1 MNAIILTDYKNVGR
15 TMDMCVKFNAKIND
29 EMAYIIVDNS
39 AEEFGRKH
47 LENNSIPYTS
57 GSFGEKKVY
66 TFNYDGIDF
75 VMIDNNANAGYA
87 RGNNVGAAYAREVF
101 KSEYYIFSNS
111 DLAFPYEM
119 DLSLITKTL
128 REHPDVGIIGPNILY
143 KGESKQN
150 PRKFMGI
157 GSQMILGDFNSRW
170 FHCKYNYKYN
180 CLDGNAG
187 EGKTDWVTGCFMIID
202 AAKFHE
208 VGGFDEYTFLYG
220 EEKIISRRMLNKGYI
235 TYYLPSITLIHDHS
249 GVDNYKLRKVLH
261 KSLRYYYKTYE
272 KTNFFLLVLSDIAF
286 YVSEFGYFLYH
297 DILKV
302 KILKKG

>member
-1 MNAIILTDYKNVGR
+1 MNAIILTDYKSVGR
-15 TMDMCVKFNAKIND
+15 TLGMCVKFNSKIND
-29 EMAYIIVDNS
+29 EIAYIIVDNS

-47 LENNSIPYTS
+47 LENNSIPYTTD
-57 GSFGEKKVY
+57 SFGEKKVY
-66 TFNYDGIDF
+66 FFNFEGIDF

-87 RGNNVGAAYAREVF
+87 RGNNVGAKYAREVY
-101 KSEYYIFSNS
+101 KSEFYIFSNS
-111 DLAFPYEM
+111 DLAFPYEI

-128 REHPDVGIIGPNILY
+128 REHPDVGIIGPDILY

-180 CLDGNAG
+180 CLVDNAE
-187 EGKTDWVTGCFMIID
+187 EGKTDWAHGCFIII
-202 AAKFHE
+202 AADKFHE
-208 VGGFDEYTFLYG
+208 VGGFDEYTFLYS
-220 EEKIISRRMLNKGYI
+220 EEKIISRRMQSKGYC

-261 KSLRYYYKTYE
+261 KSMRYYYKTYE
-272 KTNFFLLVLSDIAF
+272 KTNWFLLLVSDAAF
-286 YVSEFGYFLYH
+286 YISEFGYYLYH
-297 DILKV
+297 DLLKV